1 MQYLMGPGLTA
12 ELEYRRD
19 SLIKT
24 GESVARSKRRHR
36 RARPVQALPTRPAEQ
51 PVAPARAA

>member
-1 MQYLMGPGLTA
+1 MEYLMGPGLTA
-12 ELEYRRD
+12 ELKYRRD

-36 RARPVQALPTRPAEQ
+36 RARSALARPKQPATQ